1 LKTTKKILLL
11 IHVFTLTF
19 TFAGGSQF
27 SLVNQPLGNVIVP
40 YSAAGFARSYEIAH
54 ADSLQLNIKNFAT
67 WTDISR
73 TTFSINTSY
82 NAIFGENRIEKSFIE
97 KANFQ
102 GLLIGIPIIQ
112 KKLAFDFAL
121 QPFTSIEHRIL
132 NTFNQGGYDISENIY
147 LNGGLSKT
155 NFNFAYKFNDQLSLA
170 LGYEYTFGR
179 VERQVKSNIDTPVS
193 SEIEFDF
200 ENRFAGHGII
210 LSLFSRPL
218 PNLNAG
224 LMLKPA
230 VKGTITKTGNSISDA
245 LNKKEFLDTTI
256 PTEINLG
263 LEYILSDIYTVGFD
277 LTYQDWKNGFD
288 IAGSNIDNYNTY
300 YYLGL
305 GIERKGSSRRF
316 IKYLEQIYYRAGI
329 FYSQLAHLNNGEN
342 VNEIGFSAG
351 LSLPIQR
358 FQSKIDLAGFISQRG
373 DLKKNALQETI
384 VGIRFSV
391 SATEIWFVN
400 LED

>member
-1 LKTTKKILLL
+1 MKTIKNIFLI
-11 IHVFTLTF
+11 IHVFSLTF
-19 TFAGGSQF
+19 LFAGGSQF
-27 SLVNQPLGNVIVP
+27 GLVNQSLGNVIVP
-40 YSAAGFARSYEIAH
+40 YSASGFARSYETAH
-54 ADSLQLNIKNFAT
+54 ADSLQLNIKNYAT

-82 NAIFGENRIEKSFIE
+82 NAIFGENRVETSFIE

-102 GLLIGIPIIQ
+102 GFLLGIPII
-112 KKLAFDFAL
+112 KKQFTFGFGL

-132 NTFNQGGYDISENIY
+132 NTINQNGYDISENIY
-147 LNGGLSKT
+147 LDGGLSKT
-155 NFNFAYKFNDQLSLA
+155 NFNFAYKFNDQFSLA

-179 VERQVKSNIDTPVS
+179 VDRKVKSSIDTPVGS
-193 SEIEFDF
+193 DIEFDF

-210 LSLFSRPL
+210 LSLFYNPL
-218 PNLNAG
+218 PNLNTG

-230 VKGTITKTGNSISDA
+230 VNGTITKSGNSVSDA
-245 LNKKEFLDTTI
+245 LNKEEFLDTTI

-263 LEYILSDIYTVGFD
+263 LEYFLSDIYSVGVD

-288 IAGSNIDNYNTY
+288 ISGNNINNYNTY

-305 GIERKGSSRRF
+305 GFERKGNSRRF
-316 IKYLEQIYYRAGI
+316 IKYLEQIDYRAGL
-329 FYSQLAHLNNGEN
+329 FYSQLAHLNNGES
-342 VNEIGFSAG
+342 VNEIGLSAG